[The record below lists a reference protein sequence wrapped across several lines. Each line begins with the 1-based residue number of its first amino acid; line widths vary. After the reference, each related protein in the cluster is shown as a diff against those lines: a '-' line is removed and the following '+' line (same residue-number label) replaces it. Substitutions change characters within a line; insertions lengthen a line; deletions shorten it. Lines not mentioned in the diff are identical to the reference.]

1 MLHQQQRKGV
11 PVAGPAAGR
20 AWQIDLFRGLA
31 LVMIFINHVPDNP
44 LVLLTSANYG
54 FSDAAEGFVLMAGI
68 AAGLVFWRKAE
79 TEGLGGT
86 FARAWKRAFELY
98 SAHLLVV
105 LLASAFVAW
114 VATREGDARLLG
126 WVGLGPL
133 FDDTAAALVGTVL
146 LGHQPNFLDILP
158 LYIVLLL
165 LVPVL
170 LPLAGR
176 APAVLL
182 ALSGG
187 VWAGANLMG
196 WNAPTFPSEGGWL
209 FNPLAWQFLFAI
221 GLVIGVRMGRGQPVV
236 PRSNLLL
243 GAAVLYLVVACV
255 VILDLDFVWP
265 TLPLPWFL
273 YGLDKTWLSLPRLL
287 HVLALALVLARL
299 PVAQAIAWVDR
310 PGVLMLLGRHALAVF
325 CLGSVLAVVVGLW
338 RFVLGA
344 DAWLQV
350 AMVLTGLAIQV
361 GLAMLLAWSE
371 RSRAASGRGAAAPAG
386 KGGA

>member
-1 MLHQQQRKGV
+1 MASAAQQ
-11 PVAGPAAGR
+11 R

-44 LVLLTSANYG
+44 LVVLTSANYG

-79 TEGLGGT
+79 TEGAASVV
-86 FARAWKRAFELY
+86 ARAWKRAFELY

-105 LLASAFVAW
+105 LLTSAFVAW
-114 VATREGDARLLG
+114 VATTEGDPRLLG
-126 WVGLGPL
+126 WIGLGPL

-146 LGHQPNFLDILP
+146 LGHQPNYLDILP

-165 LVPVL
+165 LVPVM

-176 APAVLL
+176 APWLLL
-182 ALSGG
+182 ALSGA
-187 VWAGANLMG
+187 VWAAANLLA

-221 GLVIGVRMGRGQPVV
+221 GMVIGVRMARGLPVV
-236 PRSNLLL
+236 PRSNWLL
-243 GAAVLYLVVACV
+243 AAAILYVVVACV
-255 VILDLDFVWP
+255 VILDPDLVWP

-273 YGLDKTWLSLPRLL
+273 YGLDKTYLSLPRLL

-299 PVAQAIAWVDR
+299 PVAQAIAWLDR
-310 PGVLMLLGRHALAVF
+310 PGVLMLLGRHALPVF
-325 CLGSVLAVVVGLW
+325 CAGSVLAVVVGLW

-344 DAWLQV
+344 EAWLQV
-350 AMVLTGLAIQV
+350 AMVLAGLALQI
-361 GLAMLLAWSE
+361 GLAMLLAWTE
-371 RSRAASGRGAAAPAG
+371 RGRAGRARVATAPAG
-386 KGGA
+386 TGGA

>member
-1 MLHQQQRKGV
+1 M
-11 PVAGPAAGR
+11 AGAARQR

-44 LVLLTSANYG
+44 LTPLTSANYG
-54 FSDAAEGFVLMAGI
+54 FSDAAEAFVLMAGI

-79 TEGLGGT
+79 TEGAAGT

-98 SAHLLVV
+98 SAHLLIV

-114 VATREGDARLLG
+114 VATREGDPRLLG

-146 LGHQPNFLDILP
+146 LSHQPNFLDILP

-165 LVPVL
+165 LVPAM

-176 APAVLL
+176 APVLL
-182 ALSGG
+182 LGLSGA
-187 VWAGANLMG
+187 VWAGANLLA
-196 WNAPTFPSEGGWL
+196 WNLQTFPSEGGWM
-209 FNPLAWQFLFAI
+209 FNPFAWQFLFAI
-221 GLVIGVRMGRGQPVV
+221 GMVIGVRLARGQRVV
-236 PRSNLLL
+236 PRSNWLLA
-243 GAAVLYLVVACV
+243 AAVLYLVIACV
-255 VILDLDFVWP
+255 VILDLDLVWP

-273 YGLDKTWLSLPRLL
+273 YGLDKTFLSLPRLL

-310 PGVLMLLGRHALAVF
+310 PGVLTLLGRHALPVF
-325 CLGSVLAVVVGLW
+325 CLGSVLAVAVGLW
-338 RFVLGA
+338 RFVIGA
-344 DAWLQV
+344 DAWLQA
-350 AMVLTGLAIQV
+350 AMVLTGLALQV
-361 GLAMLLAWSE
+361 ALAMLLDWTE
-371 RSRAASGRGAAAPAG
+371 RSRAAAGARAAAVPAG